1 MDDFLVKPVSLA
13 SCSADRVEDY
23 LGFAFTVLSVAVGDK
38 SEVVSVSRVGGMLRI
53 YGCVCLSVYSCWFL
67 LFQLV
72 SSLVLFVLLACS
84 SPLLFKLGLVVRTSR
99 MVADCQPGLSSAL
112 SGFPAALRQ

>member
-38 SEVVSVSRVGGMLRI
+38 SEVVSVFHLLCDTHLG
-53 YGCVCLSVYSCWFL
+53 FL
-67 LFQLV
+67 LDGC
-72 SSLVLFVLLACS
+72 LFLIV
-84 SPLLFKLGLVVRTSR
+84 PV
-99 MVADCQPGLSSAL
+99 
-112 SGFPAALRQ
+112 